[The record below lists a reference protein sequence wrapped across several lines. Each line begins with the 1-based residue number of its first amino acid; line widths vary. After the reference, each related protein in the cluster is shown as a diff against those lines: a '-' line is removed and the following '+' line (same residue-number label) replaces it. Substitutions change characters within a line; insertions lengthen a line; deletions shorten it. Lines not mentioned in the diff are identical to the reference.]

1 MDLDIDKQI
10 DLVYES
16 KMKLIEL
23 FTQYN
28 LEARYSDDIEK
39 AISALSFLEFDLVI
53 KQRKEG
59 E

>member
-1 MDLDIDKQI
+1 MDIEKQI

-28 LEARYSDDIEK
+28 LEAKYGDDIEK
-39 AISALSFLEFDLVI
+39 AINALTFLEFDLVI
-53 KQRKEG
+53 EQRKEG